1 MRQKSNGKQQFIIKR
16 AAGFLLLIFA
26 FTGIIGICVGKK
38 DNRIR
43 ADSGMETERMAE
55 ENTKVASGKIKEEEV
70 KKVALTFDDGPN
82 PDHTETLLE
91 GLKERNVKATFFL
104 LGAECE
110 KYPEI
115 VKKIHAD
122 GHLIGV
128 HSYEHVNLSNLTD
141 QAAMEQVDK
150 TDQIIFGLTGEH
162 AQYIRPPYGCW
173 KCNLDY
179 ETKMIEVLWDVDP
192 LDWKTDNSS
201 VIAKRVM
208 DKVQEM
214 ISFCCMMHRNHR

>member
-1 MRQKSNGKQQFIIKR
+1 M
-16 AAGFLLLIFA
+16 
-26 FTGIIGICVGKK
+26 
-38 DNRIR
+38 
-43 ADSGMETERMAE
+43 
-55 ENTKVASGKIKEEEV
+55 
-70 KKVALTFDDGPN
+70 
-82 PDHTETLLE
+82 
-91 GLKERNVKATFFL
+91 
-104 LGAECE
+104 
-110 KYPEI
+110 
-115 VKKIHAD
+115 KKIHAD

-192 LDWKTDNSS
+192 LDWKTDNSG

-214 ISFCCMMHRNHR
+214 ISFCCMMPRNHR

>member
-26 FTGIIGICVGKK
+26 FTGIIGICVEKK

-55 ENTKVASGKIKEEEV
+55 ENTK
-70 KKVALTFDDGPN
+70 
-82 PDHTETLLE
+82 TLLE

-208 DKVQEM
+208 DKVQEND
-214 ISFCCMMHRNHR
+214 IILLHDASESSVNAALLIIDELQGEGYSFVTVEELILE

>member
-1 MRQKSNGKQQFIIKR
+1 MKCSCCSLSTQKSKFFKKIWSLLDTSRRWTKSGSYGDTFGRFER
-16 AAGFLLLIFA
+16 AE
-26 FTGIIGICVGKK
+26 C
-38 DNRIR
+38 
-43 ADSGMETERMAE
+43 
-55 ENTKVASGKIKEEEV
+55 
-70 KKVALTFDDGPN
+70 
-82 PDHTETLLE
+82 E
-91 GLKERNVKATFFL
+91 GNFFL

-179 ETKMIEVLWDVDP
+179 ETKMIESCGTLIRSTGRQIIP
-192 LDWKTDNSS
+192 ASLQS
-201 VIAKRVM
+201 VSWIKCR
-208 DKVQEM
+208 KM
-214 ISFCCMMHRNHR
+214 ISFCCMMPQNHR

>member
-1 MRQKSNGKQQFIIKR
+1 MTP
-16 AAGFLLLIFA
+16 A
-26 FTGIIGICVGKK
+26 
-38 DNRIR
+38 
-43 ADSGMETERMAE
+43 
-55 ENTKVASGKIKEEEV
+55 
-70 KKVALTFDDGPN
+70 DDGPN

-208 DKVQEM
+208 DKVQEND
-214 ISFCCMMHRNHR
+214 IILLHDASGSSVNAALLIIDELQGEGYSFVTVEELILE